1 MFKLAGLGSS
11 VNPSY
16 NLFFPFAYCR
26 CWTSH
31 LNCVSRLMER
41 NTCWCWGCT
50 WTLAFCMKTTETSR
64 KLTTTLSSG
73 MKLVKRWC
81 ICCCCCLHTEVAT
94 GGGGEMKARHHWWK
108 PERKTKPNFSLKQKL
123 WHESIQL
130 VMVCRP
136 AEFEAS
142 ALDHKIGWQF
152 KEAPSVLMLCA
163 PLFIFTSS
171 SSALLGRPRCGLS
184 IWLSLLACHI
194 QYTFQSLC

>member
-1 MFKLAGLGSS
+1 MLNKSFELCLKTYGEKHMLMLRLYLNIGILYEDNRDFQKAYDYFVKWHETCQEVMYLLLLLLLFTHWSS
-11 VNPSY
+11 
-16 NLFFPFAYCR
+16 
-26 CWTSH
+26 H
-31 LNCVSRLMER
+31 
-41 NTCWCWGCT
+41 
-50 WTLAFCMKTTETSR
+50 
-64 KLTTTLSSG
+64 
-73 MKLVKRWC
+73 
-81 ICCCCCLHTEVAT
+81 
-94 GGGGEMKARHHWWK
+94 GGGGLWDEGTSSLT
-108 PERKTKPNFSLKQKL
+108 PEAKTKPNFSLKQKL